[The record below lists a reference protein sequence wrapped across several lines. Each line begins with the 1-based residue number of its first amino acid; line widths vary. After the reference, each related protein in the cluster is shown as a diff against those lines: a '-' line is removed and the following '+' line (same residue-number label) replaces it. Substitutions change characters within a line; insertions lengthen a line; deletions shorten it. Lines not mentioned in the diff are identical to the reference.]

1 MPIRKL
7 MKAFRRLSGIPSTTD
22 SGRSRPHMAPSVE
35 STSEPTPSVQ
45 HTTNSQSTEQDV
57 VGVGGSIAPRELI
70 LYGRPS
76 CPYCAR
82 VDRAIKELGIE
93 DKIIRRHT
101 GFGTEWRTDLRKRTG
116 STQVPCLFIDGE
128 PMFESL
134 DIIAWLKA
142 NVI

>member
-1 MPIRKL
+1 
-7 MKAFRRLSGIPSTTD
+7 MKALRKVSGIPDGT
-22 SGRSRPHMAPSVE
+22 
-35 STSEPTPSVQ
+35 TPSTPETSV
-45 HTTNSQSTEQDV
+45 SE
-57 VGVGGSIAPRELI
+57 ILEAPRVTSQERSVAKSNVAFELI

-82 VDRAIKELGIE
+82 VDRVIKELNIE
-93 DKIIRRHT
+93 NNITRRHT
-101 GFGTEWRTDLRKRTG
+101 GLGTEWRADLRKRTG

-142 NVI
+142 NLAS

>member
-7 MKAFRRLSGIPSTTD
+7 MRALRKVSGIADGTTPSTPD
-22 SGRSRPHMAPSVE
+22 ARVSEYSESSS
-35 STSEPTPSVQ
+35 STSEAKSVPK
-45 HTTNSQSTEQDV
+45 TNVEF
-57 VGVGGSIAPRELI
+57 ELI

-82 VDRAIKELGIE
+82 VDRVIKELNIE
-93 DKIIRRHT
+93 DKITRRHT
-101 GFGTEWRTDLRKRTG
+101 GLSTEWRSDLRKRTG

-142 NVI
+142 NLAS

>member
-7 MKAFRRLSGIPSTTD
+7 MRALRKVSGIPDGTTPSTPDT
-22 SGRSRPHMAPSVE
+22 SGPENPENSS
-35 STSEPTPSVQ
+35 STSQQKSAPN
-45 HTTNSQSTEQDV
+45 TNMEF
-57 VGVGGSIAPRELI
+57 ELV

-82 VDRAIKELGIE
+82 VDRVIKELNIE
-93 DKIIRRHT
+93 DKITRRHT
-101 GFGTEWRTDLRKRTG
+101 GIGTEWRADLRKRTG
-116 STQVPCLFIDGE
+116 STQVPCLFIDDE

-142 NVI
+142 NLAS